1 MTDHERLLT
10 IAHQAVDH
18 AVTLFNGTTD
28 HELTAK
34 GDRDYATETDYR
46 IERELRDH
54 LAKATPDIGFLGE
67 EAGHTGSHDRW
78 WCLDPI
84 DGTVNY
90 VHGNPL
96 CGVSLALVEE
106 DEPTIGVID
115 LPRLGNRYWATTM
128 TGAFRDGK
136 PIHVS
141 DVHGLS
147 GAVISLGDFAVGAD
161 AADKNEIRLDV
172 LSALVE
178 RILRLRMIG
187 SAATDL
193 AWVADGKLDGAV
205 IIGSHTWDLAAGT
218 AIATT
223 AGATIQALP
232 LNGNRITFA
241 ASPSLATKLES
252 VLADFGTTQQ
262 A

>member
-46 IERELRDH
+46 IERELRDR

-96 CGVSLALVEE
+96 CGDLTCPGRRRRT
-106 DEPTIGVID
+106 DPWRHRPPTTRQPLLGHD
-115 LPRLGNRYWATTM
+115 HDRRLP
-128 TGAFRDGK
+128 
-136 PIHVS
+136 
-141 DVHGLS
+141 
-147 GAVISLGDFAVGAD
+147 
-161 AADKNEIRLDV
+161 
-172 LSALVE
+172 
-178 RILRLRMIG
+178 
-187 SAATDL
+187 
-193 AWVADGKLDGAV
+193 
-205 IIGSHTWDLAAGT
+205 
-218 AIATT
+218 
-223 AGATIQALP
+223 
-232 LNGNRITFA
+232 
-241 ASPSLATKLES
+241 
-252 VLADFGTTQQ
+252 
-262 A
+262 